1 MKKILVWDLPVRVMH
16 WLLAVLV
23 LGAFAL
29 ASLASDESVVF
40 ALHAIAGL
48 IALFVVALRS
58 VWGLVGTRWA
68 RFRAWPLR
76 PSALVRYLR
85 GVFSDRASEAGVGH
99 NPATS
104 WFALAVFVGIA
115 GLGVTGFLA
124 ARGNEAAEEV
134 HELLAWSVIGLVA
147 LHVAGVLLHVAR
159 RRENLVATMITGR
172 RAGAEVAGIP
182 SARAGVASVFLV
194 LAVVFGALLLSGL
207 DVRQRRLT
215 LPFIGTPLA
224 LGEPEREDASKR
236 WTSSNARAASASDE
250 TRADDHDNDNANEDN
265 D

>member
-159 RRENLVATMITGR
+159 RRENLVAAMITGR
-172 RAGAEVAGIP
+172 RAGAEADRIP
-182 SARAGVASVFLV
+182 SARAGVASFFLV
-194 LAVVFGALLLSGL
+194 LVLVFGALLLSGL
-207 DVRQRRLT
+207 DVRQRRLV
-215 LPFIGTPLA
+215 LPLIGTPLA
-224 LGEPEREDASKR
+224 LGESEREDASKR
-236 WTSSNARAASASDE
+236 STSVDAGAASTSE
-250 TRADDHDNDNANEDN
+250 KTRADDHADED
-265 D
+265 DD

>member
-29 ASLASDESVVF
+29 ANLASDESVVF

-215 LPFIGTPLA
+215 LPLIGTPLA
-224 LGEPEREDASKR
+224 LGESEREDASKR
-236 WTSSNARAASASDE
+236 STSGDAGAASTSDE
-250 TRADDHDNDNANEDN
+250 TRADDHDDDDED
-265 D
+265 DD

>member
-68 RFRAWPLR
+68 RLRAWPLR
-76 PSALVRYLR
+76 PSALIRYLR
-85 GVFSDRASEAGVGH
+85 GVFSDRPSEAGVGH

-124 ARGNEAAEEV
+124 ARGSEAAEEV

-172 RAGAEVAGIP
+172 RAGAEVDGIP

-194 LAVVFGALLLSGL
+194 LAVAFGALLLSGL
-207 DVRQRRLT
+207 DVRQRRLA
-215 LPFIGTPLA
+215 LPLIGTPLA
-224 LGEPEREDASKR
+224 LGESVRENASKR
-236 WTSSNARAASASDE
+236 STSGDAGTASTSDE
-250 TRADDHDNDNANEDN
+250 TRANDDDDED
-265 D
+265 DD